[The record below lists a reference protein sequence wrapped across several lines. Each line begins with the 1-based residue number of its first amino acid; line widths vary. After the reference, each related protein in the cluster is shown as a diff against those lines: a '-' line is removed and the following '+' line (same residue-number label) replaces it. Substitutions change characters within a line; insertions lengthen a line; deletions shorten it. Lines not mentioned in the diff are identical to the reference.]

1 MAEVT
6 YREALA
12 QALREEMHRDDK
24 VYLIGEDIGHYG
36 GSYAVTKGFL
46 DEFGAKRVID
56 APIAEMGIVGTA
68 IGAAMDGLRPVAE
81 LMTVN
86 FAILALDQIVNHA
99 AKLHYMFGGQIK
111 VPMVVRTVSGWGQ
124 LGATHSQS
132 FEGWFA
138 HVPGLKVVTP
148 ATPADAKGM
157 LKSAIRGEDPV
168 IFIEHS
174 LLYGVKGEVPEDDNF
189 LLPLSGAQLLREG
202 RDITIVTYSRMA
214 ILALRAAAKLAQEG
228 IEVEVID
235 MRALRPLDMQPAIES
250 VMKTNH
256 AVILSE
262 DWRTLGM
269 GAELAA
275 QIYEHAFD
283 YLDAPIARVASL
295 EVPMPYSKVLERM
308 VVPDEEKLIKAVK
321 ETLNRA

>member
-1 MAEVT
+1 MAEIT

-12 QALREEMHRDDK
+12 QALREEMHRDEK

-68 IGAAMDGLRPVAE
+68 IGAAMNGLHPVAE

-132 FEGWFA
+132 FESWFA

-157 LKSAIRGEDPV
+157 LKTAIRGQDPV

-174 LLYGVKGEVPEDDNF
+174 LLYGVKGEVPDDEDF
-189 LLPLSGAQLLREG
+189 LLPLSGAQVLREG
-202 RDITIVTYSRMA
+202 SDVTIVTYSRMA
-214 ILALRAAAKLAQEG
+214 ILALRAAARLAQEG
-228 IEVEVID
+228 IEAEVID
-235 MRALRPLDMQPAIES
+235 MRALRPLDMEPAIES

-256 AVILSE
+256 AVVITE
-262 DWRTLGM
+262 DWRTLGTS
-269 GAELAA
+269 AELAA
-275 QIYEHAFD
+275 QIYEQAFD
-283 YLDAPIARVASL
+283 YLDAPVVRVASL
-295 EVPMPYSKVLERM
+295 EVPMPYSKVLERL
-308 VVPDEEKLIKAVK
+308 VVPDEERLIKAVH
-321 ETLNRA
+321 EVLNR

>member
-1 MAEVT
+1 MAEIT

-12 QALREEMHRDDK
+12 QALREEMYRDDK

-68 IGAAMDGLRPVAE
+68 IGAAMDGMHPVAE
-81 LMTVN
+81 LMTIN
-86 FAILALDQIVNHA
+86 FAVLALDQIVNHA

-174 LLYGVKGEVPEDDNF
+174 LLYGVKGEVPEGDDF
-189 LLPLSGAQLLREG
+189 TLPLSGAQVLREG
-202 RDITIVTYSRMA
+202 HDITIVTYSRMA
-214 ILALRAAAKLAQEG
+214 IMALRAAAKLSQEG
-228 IEVEVID
+228 IEAEVID
-235 MRALRPLDMQPAIES
+235 MRALRPLDMGPAIES

-256 AVILSE
+256 AVVLSE
-262 DWRTLGM
+262 DWRTLGT
-269 GAELAA
+269 GAELSA

-295 EVPMPYSKVLERM
+295 EVPMPYSKVLEHM
-308 VVPDEEKLIKAVK
+308 VVPDENRLIKTVH
-321 ETLNRA
+321 EVLGR

>member
-1 MAEVT
+1 MPEIT

-12 QALREEMHRDDK
+12 QALREEMHRDEK
-24 VYLIGEDIGHYG
+24 VYLIGEDIGAYG

-46 DEFGAKRVID
+46 SEFGAQRVID

-81 LMTVN
+81 LMTIN
-86 FAILALDQIVNHA
+86 FAVLALDQIVNHA
-99 AKLHYMFGGQIK
+99 AKLHYMFGGEIT

-132 FEGWFA
+132 FESWFA
-138 HVPGLKVVTP
+138 HIPGLKVVTP
-148 ATPADAKGM
+148 ATPSDAKGM
-157 LKSAIRGEDPV
+157 LKSAIRGSDPV

-174 LLYGVKGEVPEDDNF
+174 LLYGIKGEVPEGDH
-189 LLPLSGAQLLREG
+189 LLPLVGAQVLREG
-202 RDITIVTYSRMA
+202 RDVTLVSYSRMA
-214 ILALRAAAKLAQEG
+214 ILALRVAAKLAQQG
-228 IEVEVID
+228 IEAEVVD

-256 AVILSE
+256 AVVLSE
-262 DWRTLGM
+262 DWRTGGM
-269 GAELAA
+269 GGELAA

-283 YLDAPIARVASL
+283 YLDAPIGRVAAE
-295 EVPMPYSKVLERM
+295 EVPMPYSKVLEQL
-308 VVPDEEKLIKAVK
+308 VVPDENKIIKAVH
-321 ETLNRA
+321 EVLGR

>member
-1 MAEVT
+1 MAEIT

-12 QALREEMHRDDK
+12 QAMREEMHRSDK

-46 DEFGAKRVID
+46 DEFGPERVID

-68 IGAAMDGLRPVAE
+68 IGAAMDGMHPVAE
-81 LMTVN
+81 LMTIN
-86 FAILALDQIVNHA
+86 FAVLALDQIVNHA

-111 VPMVVRTVSGWGQ
+111 VPMVIRTVSGWGQ

-132 FEGWFA
+132 FESWFA

-157 LKSAIRGEDPV
+157 LKTAIRGEDPV

-174 LLYGVKGEVPEDDNF
+174 LLYGIKGEVPEGDDF
-189 LLPLSGAQLLREG
+189 MLPLSGAQVLREG
-202 RDITIVTYSRMA
+202 RDITIITYSRMA
-214 ILALRAAAKLAQEG
+214 IMALRAAAKLAQEG
-228 IEVEVID
+228 IEAEVID
-235 MRALRPLDMQPAIES
+235 MRSLRPLDMEPAIES
-250 VMKTNH
+250 VMRTNH
-256 AVILSE
+256 ALVVSE

-275 QIYEHAFD
+275 QVYEQAFD
-283 YLDAPIARVASL
+283 YLDAPVGRVASL
-295 EVPMPYSKVLERM
+295 EVPMPYSKVLEQM
-308 VVPDEEKLIKAVK
+308 VVPDENRLIKAVH
-321 ETLNRA
+321 EVLNR

>member
-1 MAEVT
+1 MAEIT

-12 QALREEMHRDDK
+12 QALREEMYRDEK

-68 IGAAMDGLRPVAE
+68 IGAAMDGLHPVAE
-81 LMTVN
+81 LMTIN
-86 FAILALDQIVNHA
+86 FAVLALDQIVNHA

-157 LKSAIRGEDPV
+157 LKTAIRGEDPV

-174 LLYGVKGEVPEDDNF
+174 LLYGIKGEVPDGDDF
-189 LLPLSGAQLLREG
+189 MLPLDGAQVLREG
-202 RDITIVTYSRMA
+202 HDITIVTYSRMA
-214 ILALRAAAKLAQEG
+214 IMALRVAARLAQEG
-228 IEVEVID
+228 IEAEVID
-235 MRALRPLDMQPAIES
+235 MRALRPLDMAPAVES

-256 AVILSE
+256 ALIVSE
-262 DWRTLGM
+262 DWRTLGT

-275 QIYEHAFD
+275 QIYEQAFD
-283 YLDAPIARVASL
+283 YLDAPIGRVASL
-295 EVPMPYSKVLERM
+295 EVPMPYSKVLEQM
-308 VVPDEEKLIKAVK
+308 VVPDENRLIKAVH
-321 ETLNRA
+321 EVLGR

>member
-1 MAEVT
+1 MAEIT

-12 QALREEMHRDDK
+12 QALREEMYRDEK

-68 IGAAMDGLRPVAE
+68 IGAAMDGLHPVAE
-81 LMTVN
+81 LMTIN
-86 FAILALDQIVNHA
+86 FAVLALDQIVNHA

-157 LKSAIRGEDPV
+157 LKSAIRGDDPV

-174 LLYGVKGEVPEDDNF
+174 LLYGVKGEVPEGDDF
-189 LLPLSGAQLLREG
+189 LLPLEGAQVLREG
-202 RDITIVTYSRMA
+202 HDITIVTYSRMA
-214 ILALRAAAKLAQEG
+214 IMALRAAAKLAQEG
-228 IEVEVID
+228 IEAEIID
-235 MRALRPLDMQPAIES
+235 MRALRPMDMGPAIES

-256 AVILSE
+256 ALIVTE
-262 DWRTLGM
+262 DWRTLGT

-275 QIYEHAFD
+275 QIYEQAFD
-283 YLDAPIARVASL
+283 HLDAPIGRVASL
-295 EVPMPYSKVLERM
+295 EVPMPYSKALEQM
-308 VVPDEEKLIKAVK
+308 VVPDENRLIKAVH
-321 ETLNRA
+321 EVLGR